1 MTKFKWSGLDE
12 EIKDQQE
19 NYIMRKFWSNGTV
32 AAFNIKHTQMLG
44 FTLYNAQTY
53 NMYDYAETVV
63 LTNERSSALIPMEPQ
78 VVNKDAVI
86 GWCMPNHKPIKAIVD
101 WYIDRMVQVD
111 MVTAT
116 NLELQKM
123 PFLVAVSEEDRKKME
138 DIVDRILNNEVVVFA
153 DLESLQKVQTLA
165 TQTPYIIDKLQDY
178 REQLECELLTVLGI
192 DNNRLNKTHIAM
204 DAINANNDV
213 INDYGQAI
221 ENTIKTWIDKINAV
235 FGKNI
240 SIEATSKPVTSVST
254 GASNNNNAG
263 GANGK
268 DE

>member
-53 NMYDYAETVV
+53 NMYDYAETIV

-221 ENTIKTWIDKINAV
+221 ENTIKTWIDKINNV

-254 GASNNNNAG
+254 GEPNNNNAG
-263 GANGK
+263 GNNGK